1 MNKYPLAVLKSAL
14 MLMIVIVVIVIW
26 SGLSYVFI
34 GGILDSETESSPESV
49 SDSGSDYEN
58 CNVYGINLH
67 GTLLTYVP
75 EHAEG
80 DSYFNYD
87 VTSSE
92 SVTNIIRHV
101 NMDPDMKAMVI
112 EVDSIGGS
120 PVAGEEIANAI
131 KNSKKPVIAF
141 IRDIGVSAAYWA
153 ISPADKILASR
164 NSDVGGI
171 GVTAS
176 YLSNAGNNQK
186 EGYSYE
192 VLSSGKYK
200 DSGSPDKALTAEER
214 ALILRDVN
222 IIHDNFVEDVSL
234 NRDISREIVGSIADG
249 SSVLGDKAKS
259 LGLIDEIGGL
269 DEAKAILKDM
279 IGESPEICW

>member
-1 MNKYPLAVLKSAL
+1 MLVIAILIIIIWSAL
-14 MLMIVIVVIVIW
+14 SHVLIANM
-26 SGLSYVFI
+26 
-34 GGILDSETESSPESV
+34 LDSE
-49 SDSGSDYEN
+49 SGSSSEASSNSDN
-58 CNVYGINLH
+58 CNVSGVNLH
-67 GTLLTYVP
+67 GSLVTYVP
-75 EHAEG
+75 EHAEN
-80 DSYFNYD
+80 DSYFD
-87 VTSSE
+87 HDITSSDY
-92 SVTNIIRHV
+92 VIDIINHA
-101 NMDPDMKAMVI
+101 NMNPGIKAIVI
-112 EVDSIGGS
+112 EVDSVGGS
-120 PVAGEEIANAI
+120 PVAGEEISKAI
-131 KNSKKPVIAF
+131 KSSKKPVIAF

-200 DSGSPDKALTAEER
+200 DSGSPDKTLTAEER

-222 IIHDNFVEDVSL
+222 IVHDNFVEDVSL